1 MIPNIVAW
9 LSCVT
14 GLCKESDKFYTITG
28 YSISV
33 YRTTLVSYLILQ
45 AYKDG
50 GKPYAVVS
58 SISVYHTITCLLP
71 YLTGLCKEGGKSHA
85 VYSISVFRATSSGT
99 SSWTVYRRY
108 SDFDDLHL
116 HIKEKVTVS
125 DLKDWNKHKIYCL

>member
-1 MIPNIVAW
+1 MSQGFVRRATSSIPLRDIPSRFIVLR
-9 LSCVT
+9 LSPT
-14 GLCKESDKFYTITG
+14 LS
-28 YSISV
+28 
-33 YRTTLVSYLILQ
+33 YRLIRR
-45 AYKDG
+45 A